1 VPGETLPWED
11 PLYEGVPMPVELPDD
26 SDLTFGQWY
35 SGSPHLGSM
44 GTLPPGNPGFNT
56 YGGFAYM
63 WHSHNEKELTN
74 NDVYPGGMFTMMI
87 VEPPGAPIDE

>member
-1 VPGETLPWED
+1 
-11 PLYEGVPMPVELPDD
+11 M
-26 SDLTFGQWY
+26 
-35 SGSPHLGSM
+35 GSI
-44 GTLPPGNPGFNT
+44 PPGNPGFNV

-87 VEPPGAPIDE
+87 VEPPGAPIPE